1 MEISTLLWFWGIVL
15 VGLVY
20 GNSACLEEERIA
32 LLHIKA
38 TFKSTHYSTWVDNK
52 KSDCCIWEG
61 VKCSNSTTMPVIE
74 LSVNG
79 TDPKPNTRYFNASMF
94 LPFQSLVVLNLP
106 NSYLVGWFKNEGFD
120 KLSELRNLKVL
131 DLSGNKFNLSVL
143 SSLSQLSSLKSLILS
158 GNPLDSVPTKPSFE
172 KLTNLSNLEVL
183 DLGSTL
189 TNHSD
194 LQSILNLNDFTR
206 LKYLDISGNHLHTFG
221 SFDYDWCHFK
231 NLQELRVGSNNFDGM
246 LPSCL
251 ANLTFLLSL
260 DISNNRFTGNIASSP
275 LSKLTSLVS
284 LNILNN
290 NLEVPV
296 SFEAFANHS
305 SLIEVYT
312 DGNIGVPETESRAW
326 VPMFQLE
333 IFSMSNCTHLQTLP
347 RFLHYQNRLTFL
359 DFSLNH
365 LRGSFPNWLFQNNTQ
380 LIGLSLGG
388 NAFIG
393 SFSLPLLAQPSV
405 KYIGISENRLS
416 GQLQANISSVFP
428 NLVLLKMSGNCLEGQ
443 IPASVW
449 QMKGLEALD
458 LANNHFSGELP
469 TEVVIPPSLQ
479 YLHLN
484 GNNFTGEIPKSLSS
498 TNLAVLEISNNS
510 LSGMIPEWMGQMSG
524 LVLLAMSHNHLRG
537 PIPVELCNLDRLRF
551 LDLSENQFSGLIPSC
566 FSHLEHLFLNKNHL
580 SGNLT
585 HGSTNNSALLT
596 LDLSDNNIVGSIPQW
611 IGNLSVLNIL
621 LLKNNKFEGDI
632 PNHLCHLQ
640 RLRMLDLSHNQL
652 TESIPSCLS
661 NISQEVNSQQ
671 TFRLPALESFAFQSV
686 AFTSVYTMFDAVRMK
701 VEFTTKSSSLNY
713 EGGPLLYMSG
723 IDLSSNRLSGEVPIE
738 LGNLSEIQVLN
749 FSHNNLV
756 GSIPKTFSN
765 LHEIGCIDLS
775 YNKLSGRIPHELLEL
790 HSLAVFSVAHNNLS
804 GSVPELKGQFST
816 FDETSYEGNPFLC
829 GPPLHINCT
838 NAQLKHPIQSNDGN
852 EEEGEDGFI
861 DMEIFYIS
869 FSVAFPVFFIGV
881 ITTLCVN
888 SSWRYRW
895 FHFVENLVFSCYYF
909 LVDRVTN
916 ICSKVTS

>member
-15 VGLVY
+15 LGLVY
-20 GNSACLEEERIA
+20 GNLACLEEERIA

-38 TFKSTHYSTWVDNK
+38 AFKITHYSTWVDNK
-52 KSDCCIWEG
+52 KSYCCKWEG
-61 VKCSNSTTMPVIE
+61 VKCSNSATMQVIE
-74 LSVNG
+74 LSVHG
-79 TDPKPNTRYFNASMF
+79 KDPKPKTIVHFNASMF

-106 NSYLVGWFKNEGFD
+106 NNYLVGWFKDEGFD

-131 DLSGNKFNLSVL
+131 DLSGNKFNLSVF
-143 SSLSQLSSLKSLILS
+143 SSLSRLSSLKSLILS
-158 GNPLDSVPTKPSFE
+158 GNPLDSVPTKP
-172 KLTNLSNLEVL
+172 
-183 DLGSTL
+183 
-189 TNHSD
+189 
-194 LQSILNLNDFTR
+194 NLNDFTR

-251 ANLTFLLSL
+251 ANLTFLQSL

-347 RFLHYQNRLTFL
+347 RFLHYQNQLTFL

-380 LIGLSLGG
+380 LTGLSLGG

-393 SFSLPLLAQPSV
+393 SFNLPLHALPSV

-416 GQLQANISSVFP
+416 GRLQENISSVIP
-428 NLVLLKMSGNCLEGQ
+428 NLVLLKMSGNYLEGQ

-449 QMKGLEALD
+449 QMKRLEALD

-469 TEVVIPPSLQ
+469 TEVVIPPSMQ

-498 TNLAVLEISNNS
+498 TNLAVLELSNNS
-510 LSGMIPEWMGQMSG
+510 LSGMIPQWMGQMSG

-537 PIPVELCNLDRLRF
+537 PIPIELCNLDRLRF
-551 LDLSENQFSGLIPSC
+551 LDLSENQFSGLD
-566 FSHLEHLFLNKNHL
+566 HLV
-580 SGNLT
+580 
-585 HGSTNNSALLT
+585 SAT
-596 LDLSDNNIVGSIPQW
+596 WN
-611 IGNLSVLNIL
+611 
-621 LLKNNKFEGDI
+621 
-632 PNHLCHLQ
+632 
-640 RLRMLDLSHNQL
+640 
-652 TESIPSCLS
+652 
-661 NISQEVNSQQ
+661 
-671 TFRLPALESFAFQSV
+671 TF
-686 AFTSVYTMFDAVRMK
+686 
-701 VEFTTKSSSLNY
+701 
-713 EGGPLLYMSG
+713 
-723 IDLSSNRLSGEVPIE
+723 
-738 LGNLSEIQVLN
+738 
-749 FSHNNLV
+749 
-756 GSIPKTFSN
+756 
-765 LHEIGCIDLS
+765 
-775 YNKLSGRIPHELLEL
+775 
-790 HSLAVFSVAHNNLS
+790 
-804 GSVPELKGQFST
+804 FST
-816 FDETSYEGNPFLC
+816 R
-829 GPPLHINCT
+829 
-838 NAQLKHPIQSNDGN
+838 
-852 EEEGEDGFI
+852 
-861 DMEIFYIS
+861 
-869 FSVAFPVFFIGV
+869 
-881 ITTLCVN
+881 IT
-888 SSWRYRW
+888 
-895 FHFVENLVFSCYYF
+895 
-909 LVDRVTN
+909 
-916 ICSKVTS
+916 

>member
-221 SFDYDWCHFK
+221 SFDYGFEKLTNLSNLEVLDLGSTLTNHSDLQSILNWCHFK

-347 RFLHYQNRLTFL
+347 RF
-359 DFSLNH
+359 S
-365 LRGSFPNWLFQNNTQ
+365 
-380 LIGLSLGG
+380 
-388 NAFIG
+388 
-393 SFSLPLLAQPSV
+393 SLP
-405 KYIGISENRLS
+405 
-416 GQLQANISSVFP
+416 
-428 NLVLLKMSGNCLEGQ
+428 
-443 IPASVW
+443 
-449 QMKGLEALD
+449 
-458 LANNHFSGELP
+458 
-469 TEVVIPPSLQ
+469 
-479 YLHLN
+479 
-484 GNNFTGEIPKSLSS
+484 KS
-498 TNLAVLEISNNS
+498 
-510 LSGMIPEWMGQMSG
+510 
-524 LVLLAMSHNHLRG
+524 
-537 PIPVELCNLDRLRF
+537 
-551 LDLSENQFSGLIPSC
+551 
-566 FSHLEHLFLNKNHL
+566 
-580 SGNLT
+580 
-585 HGSTNNSALLT
+585 
-596 LDLSDNNIVGSIPQW
+596 
-611 IGNLSVLNIL
+611 
-621 LLKNNKFEGDI
+621 
-632 PNHLCHLQ
+632 
-640 RLRMLDLSHNQL
+640 
-652 TESIPSCLS
+652 
-661 NISQEVNSQQ
+661 
-671 TFRLPALESFAFQSV
+671 
-686 AFTSVYTMFDAVRMK
+686 
-701 VEFTTKSSSLNY
+701 VEFPCFFTEPFK
-713 EGGPLLYMSG
+713 
-723 IDLSSNRLSGEVPIE
+723 RK
-738 LGNLSEIQVLN
+738 
-749 FSHNNLV
+749 F
-756 GSIPKTFSN
+756 
-765 LHEIGCIDLS
+765 
-775 YNKLSGRIPHELLEL
+775 
-790 HSLAVFSVAHNNLS
+790 
-804 GSVPELKGQFST
+804 PEL
-816 FDETSYEGNPFLC
+816 
-829 GPPLHINCT
+829 
-838 NAQLKHPIQSNDGN
+838 
-852 EEEGEDGFI
+852 
-861 DMEIFYIS
+861 
-869 FSVAFPVFFIGV
+869 AFP
-881 ITTLCVN
+881 
-888 SSWRYRW
+888 
-895 FHFVENLVFSCYYF
+895 
-909 LVDRVTN
+909 
-916 ICSKVTS
+916 K